1 MIDVFPRPPEQSV
14 RRLLEEARLPTA
26 DLTAGHFEHFF
37 ACGAKD
43 APDGV
48 VGIELRGREA
58 LLRSLAVAK
67 SVQNKGCGGALVDAA
82 ERHARDHG
90 ARRMYLLT
98 TTAEN
103 FFARR
108 GYRTLAREAAPE
120 SIRATD
126 EFTTLCSSSAKLM
139 TKSLVP
145 WTLGSIIGYTLL
157 VALVF
162 IAVDIAVGLSIGI
175 FLARGDPAFDWD
187 EWGAGLGEDG
197 IYISLSSIAVALVC
211 IPLVKA
217 LVARRSV
224 APPEL
229 LGLRQ
234 VDARVIVSWCITL
247 GIFVLASDLL
257 TTSLGRPIVPDFMTQ
272 VYARSPPLLLL
283 VALVVAAPAFEEV
296 FFRGLLTGALR
307 ATGAPLLVAAVVPAL
322 VWAAIHLQYDLY
334 GIGTIF
340 IMGLL
345 LSAARLKTGS
355 VAPCIAMHCLA
366 NAIAF
371 VETVWMSRGGAL

>member
-1 MIDVFPRPPEQSV
+1 M
-14 RRLLEEARLPTA
+14 RRLLEEAALPTA
-26 DLTAGHFEHFF
+26 DLTPEHLEHFF
-37 ACGAKD
+37 GCGARD

-48 VGIELRGREA
+48 VGIELHGREA
-58 LLRSLAVAK
+58 LLRSLVVAK
-67 SVQNKGCGGALVDAA
+67 TVQNSGRGGALVDAA
-82 ERHARDHG
+82 ERYARDKG

-98 TTAEN
+98 TTAEP

-139 TKSLVP
+139 TKTLAQ
-145 WTLGSIIGYTLL
+145 WTLGSIIGYALL

-162 IAVDIAVGLSIGI
+162 IAVDIVVALGIGLS
-175 FLARGDPAFDWD
+175 LASGDPAFDWD
-187 EWGAGLGEDG
+187 AWGAGLGEDG

-211 IPLVKA
+211 IPLIKFLA
-217 LVARRSV
+217 ARRSV
-224 APPEL
+224 APAAL

-234 VDARVIVSWCITL
+234 VEARVIVAWCITL
-247 GIFVLASDLL
+247 AIFVLASDLL
-257 TTSLGRPIVPDFMTQ
+257 TTSLGRPIVPEFMTN

-296 FFRGLLTGALR
+296 FFRGFLMGALR
-307 ATGAPLLVAAVVPAL
+307 ATGAPVLVAAVAPAL
-322 VWAAIHLQYDLY
+322 AWAAIHLQYDLY
-334 GIGTIF
+334 GIATIF

-345 LSAARLKTGS
+345 LSAARLKSGS

-366 NAIAF
+366 NSIAF
-371 VETVWMSRGGAL
+371 AETVLMSRGGAP